1 MMSGIFL
8 RDIFL
13 IVAPLSVVTT
23 NVFMVHVVAPKRFYN
38 MGLG

>member
-1 MMSGIFL
+1 MMSAIL
-8 RDIFL
+8 LSDIL
-13 IVAPLSVVTT
+13 LSVAPLSVVTT